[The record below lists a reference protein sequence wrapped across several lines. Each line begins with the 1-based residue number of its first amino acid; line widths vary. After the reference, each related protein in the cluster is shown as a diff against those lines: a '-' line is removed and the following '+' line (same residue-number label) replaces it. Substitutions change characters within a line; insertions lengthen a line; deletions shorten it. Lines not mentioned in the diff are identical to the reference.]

1 MEEKYTEDNLKPSK
15 LFKGIFD
22 ILESLSYAII
32 VVILLFTFLAK
43 LTVVDG
49 SSMENTLY
57 HGQYLVVTDPFFTY
71 SPSQGDIVVIQG
83 DFVGDKYDHPIV
95 KRVIATGGQTVEI
108 NLMSKTVYVDGIL
121 FEEPSGVKWNESIAT
136 RLIPTLGEYAKD
148 EYGNLLYDDYGNPII
163 SKSYYNA
170 ETFTF
175 KATVP
180 DGHVFVLGDNR
191 DGSADSRLAEIGFIP
206 ENYILG
212 KVAFRIS
219 PFSFF

>member
-95 KRVIATGGQTVEI
+95 KRVIATEGQE
-108 NLMSKTVYVDGIL
+108 SKIVYERSKMLVYVDGQL
-121 FEEPSGVKWNESIAT
+121 LEE
-136 RLIPTLGEYAKD
+136 EYAK
-148 EYGNLLYDDYGNPII
+148 YI
-163 SKSYYNA
+163 SSLK
-170 ETFTF
+170 
-175 KATVP
+175 TVTEPPTRVIEP
-180 DGHVFVLGDNR
+180 DKNG
-191 DGSADSRLAEIGFIP
+191 IP
-206 ENYILG
+206 QNWERKNG
-212 KVAFRIS
+212 
-219 PFSFF
+219 